1 MTFARLVSSISRG
14 SLRRRKATHK
24 TGTVRRMTET
34 GDRQK
39 PTGFTR
45 LFRAMGVSMKGL
57 AGAYR
62 EEAAFRQ
69 ELALAVVVIPLGLWL
84 GHDGIERALL
94 VAPMFLVLIVELLNS
109 AIEATVDRIGQERH
123 QLSGL
128 AKDIGSAAVLTSLL
142 LLAVI
147 WILVLWR

>member
-1 MTFARLVSSISRG
+1 
-14 SLRRRKATHK
+14 
-24 TGTVRRMTET
+24 MTEI

-84 GHDGIERALL
+84 GHDGIERVLL

-109 AIEATVDRIGQERH
+109 AIEASR
-123 QLSGL
+123 L
-128 AKDIGSAAVLTSLL
+128 ALAAIDNGRAAPRSAAGVRTGD
-142 LLAVI
+142 
-147 WILVLWR
+147 